1 MHRIALLIFTILI
14 SLISV
19 GQELNC
25 TVQVNAEQ
33 VETSERQ
40 VFQDMETTFSQFMS
54 TRKWTN
60 DDFLAQERIN
70 CNLIITINSMPSIGS
85 FQATVQVQSAR
96 PIYNSNYESILLNF
110 ADREWDFEYVQSQPI
125 EFTENSYLNNLSSL
139 LAFYAYII
147 IGMDYDSF
155 GELDGSEYFIQA
167 QKIVDNAQPANRSGW
182 SSFGNTRNRFWLAEN
197 FNNKQFESL
206 RKGMYRYHRIALD
219 QFGEKPNEARAEILE
234 ILRDIK
240 KTKDLFQNS
249 ILIIS
254 FLDAKGDELVNIF
267 SDGTLPQKRESF
279 ELLSKMDPTQ
289 TDRYKKI
296 LN

>member
-1 MHRIALLIFTILI
+1 
-14 SLISV
+14 
-19 GQELNC
+19 
-25 TVQVNAEQ
+25 
-33 VETSERQ
+33 
-40 VFQDMETTFSQFMS
+40 
-54 TRKWTN
+54 
-60 DDFLAQERIN
+60 
-70 CNLIITINSMPSIGS
+70 
-85 FQATVQVQSAR
+85 
-96 PIYNSNYESILLNF
+96 
-110 ADREWDFEYVQSQPI
+110 
-125 EFTENSYLNNLSSL
+125 
-139 LAFYAYII
+139 
-147 IGMDYDSF
+147 
-155 GELDGSEYFIQA
+155 
-167 QKIVDNAQPANRSGW
+167 
-182 SSFGNTRNRFWLAEN
+182 
-197 FNNKQFESL
+197 
-206 RKGMYRYHRIALD
+206 MYRYHRIALD